1 MRILEADVSHYRKTV
16 YIPLLDRG
24 DSEVMMVVMVVMVIV
39 ERSSCNGRLSL

>member
-24 DSEVMMVVMVVMVIV
+24 DSEVMMVVMVIV